1 VSVSASHVP
10 LFVLGPGPHW
20 SGKRAA
26 RHLRDAVAM
35 RRNISLLLLLF
46 VAWSTHGSFALA
58 ATVPGRAPLS
68 IPLFRRDEF
77 SPTSALGRL
86 LLSKSAT
93 KGKFEDLAYFYA
105 DLSVGTPAQTVSVIL
120 DSGSSTLAFPCDTC
134 QSGACGI
141 HPHTFNTTLS
151 NSIHHAECDVANH
164 CSSCDEEGL
173 CLYEKSYTEGSA
185 VGGVYVRDV
194 VAFGPSPGGASVV
207 AQFGC
212 HTRETG
218 LFRTQDSA
226 DGVLGLS
233 QGPLSVIR
241 ALVQGGAVDRNVFS
255 LCFSDSGGVLALGG
269 ANEDTHL
276 AASQATHMQISR
288 NSGWYVVGLAAL
300 RMRAAGTP
308 ADVAPTSRRLADSDA
323 VQPTG
328 HAATKGAAFRH
339 LWPGSGVERGAGVRS
354 GRRLMEAG
362 GSQTDAQTASG
373 KHVRR
378 MGNSR
383 TTASGKEART
393 GGSAGLK
400 GDVPPRR
407 SPRRLSVTSH
417 GPQPRSLPLGQWA
430 STEAGFQTLGT
441 PAVVDTGSS
450 FSYLPPAATL
460 AIIRGIEEACAPDAN
475 GYSAICGYSAAS
487 GSSMPTGQAAC
498 YRFHDDDATGASAGG
513 MTLAPGDPTSP
524 AASAVDRLPW
534 LDLQFADGAVLT
546 LSPRQYLVA
555 MTWMRPFRCLAMYS
569 AEHAGGRIILG
580 ANALMHH
587 DVTLDTA
594 ASRMHFAPARCP
606 RQAAEAPA
614 TAPST
619 SGSTGVQP
627 QGETGAGGA
636 GGSTASSASGEVG
649 GGSWHI
655 SGVSAMHL
663 LIAGSLVGVAATC
676 AVLWGRRA
684 FSRSAAGGGGRG
696 GPAYA
701 PVGSAG
707 EGAEDSYSIGMTAR
721 PSVAV
726 AGGGRGDAALT
737 PGGAGR
743 PAPAFSHSSVQ
754 VASSPGGSGG
764 AGAASS
770 VGGAQ
775 GPAGPEGH
783 FSPMAGVSVQGAS
796 ASSIHRGGRATAGN
810 IVARNGARAGN
821 GGAVGHTSGG
831 GSAASGSHPG
841 DDHSAGGGG
850 RGSVRPGTSASS
862 GGVISPAGLRRL

>member
-1 VSVSASHVP
+1 
-10 LFVLGPGPHW
+10 
-20 SGKRAA
+20 
-26 RHLRDAVAM
+26 
-35 RRNISLLLLLF
+35 
-46 VAWSTHGSFALA
+46 
-58 ATVPGRAPLS
+58 
-68 IPLFRRDEF
+68 
-77 SPTSALGRL
+77 
-86 LLSKSAT
+86 
-93 KGKFEDLAYFYA
+93 
-105 DLSVGTPAQTVSVIL
+105 
-120 DSGSSTLAFPCDTC
+120 
-134 QSGACGI
+134 
-141 HPHTFNTTLS
+141 
-151 NSIHHAECDVANH
+151 VANH

-241 ALVQGGAVDRNVFS
+241 ALVQSGAVDRNVFS
-255 LCFSDSGGVLALGG
+255 LCFSDSGGMLALGG

-300 RMRAAGTP
+300 RMRAVGTP
-308 ADVAPTSRRLADSDA
+308 ADVAPTGRQLADSDA
-323 VQPTG
+323 GQRAG
-328 HAATKGAAFRH
+328 HGATKGAAFRH
-339 LWPGSGVERGAGVRS
+339 LWPDSERGAGVRL

-362 GSQTDAQTASG
+362 GSQTDAQTATG

-378 MGNSR
+378 KSGSR
-383 TTASGKEART
+383 TTSSGKETRT
-393 GGSAGLK
+393 GGSAGRK
-400 GDVPPRR
+400 GDGPPRR
-407 SPRRLSVTSH
+407 SSRRLSSH
-417 GPQPRSLPLGQWA
+417 GPQPRTLPVGQWA

-450 FSYLPPAATL
+450 FSYLPPAATV

-475 GYSAICGYSAAS
+475 GYSASCGYSAAS

-534 LDLQFADGAVLT
+534 LELQFADGAVLT

-606 RQAAEAPA
+606 RHAAETPA
-614 TAPST
+614 SMPSA
-619 SGSTGVQP
+619 SGHTGVQP
-627 QGETGAGGA
+627 QGESAGAGGA
-636 GGSTASSASGEVG
+636 ANSAGGEVD
-649 GGSWHI
+649 GGSWYI
-655 SGVSAMHL
+655 SGASAMHL

-684 FSRSAAGGGGRG
+684 LGRYSAGGGGRG
-696 GPAYA
+696 GLTYA

-707 EGAEDSYSIGMTAR
+707 EGGEDSYSIGMTAR

-726 AGGGRGDAALT
+726 ASGGRVDGAST

-764 AGAASS
+764 AGTSS
-770 VGGAQ
+770 NAGGTQ
-775 GPAGPEGH
+775 DPAGPEGH

-810 IVARNGARAGN
+810 IVARNGARSGN
-821 GGAVGHTSGG
+821 GGAVGHTSSG
-831 GSAASGSHPG
+831 GSAAAGSHPG
-841 DDHSAGGGG
+841 DDHSTGGGG
-850 RGSVRPGTSASS
+850 RSSVRPGASATSGGATSA
-862 GGVISPAGLRRL
+862 AGLRRL

>member
-1 VSVSASHVP
+1 MLLPPRLSAYQEASNLVCSG
-10 LFVLGPGPHW
+10 LW

-26 RHLRDAVAM
+26 RHRSDAVTM
-35 RRNISLLLLLF
+35 RRTLSLLLLL
-46 VAWSTHGSFALA
+46 AACSTHGSCAVA
-58 ATVPGRAPLS
+58 ASVPGRTPLS
-68 IPLFRRDEF
+68 IPLFRRQERR
-77 SPTSALGRL
+77 STSALGRL

-93 KGKFEDLAYFYA
+93 KGKFADLAYFYA

-151 NSIHHAECDVANH
+151 SSIHHAECDVANH
-164 CSSCDEEGL
+164 CSSCDDEGL
-173 CLYEKSYTEGSA
+173 CLYEKSYTEGSS

-207 AQFGC
+207 TQFGC

-308 ADVAPTSRRLADSDA
+308 ADVAPTGRQLADSDA
-323 VQPTG
+323 VQSASHG
-328 HAATKGAAFRH
+328 ATKGAAFRH
-339 LWPGSGVERGAGVRS
+339 LWPGSERGAGVRS

-378 MGNSR
+378 KSGSR
-383 TTASGKEART
+383 TAPSGKEART
-393 GGSAGLK
+393 GGSAGRK
-400 GDVPPRR
+400 GDGPPPRR
-407 SPRRLSVTSH
+407 SPRRLTVTSQ
-417 GPQPRSLPLGQWA
+417 GPQPRSLPVGQWA

-475 GYSAICGYSAAS
+475 GYSASCGYSAAA

-614 TAPST
+614 SVPAAP
-619 SGSTGVQP
+619 GSTGLQP
-627 QGETGAGGA
+627 QGETAGAGG
-636 GGSTASSASGEVG
+636 TASSTGDEAG
-649 GGSWHI
+649 GGSWYI
-655 SGVSAMHL
+655 SGASAMNL

-684 FSRSAAGGGGRG
+684 LSRYSAGGGGRG

-707 EGAEDSYSIGMTAR
+707 EGGEDSYSIGMTAR

-726 AGGGRGDAALT
+726 VGGGRGDGAGT

-764 AGAASS
+764 AGSASS
-770 VGGAQ
+770 AGGAQ
-775 GPAGPEGH
+775 DPAGPEGH

-821 GGAVGHTSGG
+821 AGAVGHTSSG
-831 GSAASGSHPG
+831 GSAATGSHPG

-850 RGSVRPGTSASS
+850 RSSVRPGPSASS
-862 GGVISPAGLRRL
+862 GGVTSASGLRRL